1 MNRIELRRPAPAL
14 RVAGAG
20 VDLRWLIGLF
30 ALALALRLG
39 FVLAV
44 SRPDFPNGLDLP
56 FNDMLFYHATA
67 KALADGLG
75 FIGFDGNP
83 TARWP
88 PAYPF
93 LLSLVYRVFGASPG
107 NAEVFNAFLGAA
119 TVPLLYL
126 VALRSLGRP
135 AAKLAGVLLALMPG
149 QILMAEGI
157 LAETLYAFVLVG
169 FFALLVTLP
178 DRRWAAALLGAAV
191 GVAALTR
198 GEGLLLLVVPI
209 AVWWGSL
216 PRRARGP
223 RGGDRRRRSAGRRAM
238 DDPQCRRAGQ
248 LRGHL
253 DELVTDVLGGPQP
266 LRVRRRHLCPG

>member
-1 MNRIELRRPAPAL
+1 M
-14 RVAGAG
+14 
-20 VDLRWLIGLF
+20 
-30 ALALALRLG
+30 
-39 FVLAV
+39 
-44 SRPDFPNGLDLP
+44 
-56 FNDMLFYHATA
+56 
-67 KALADGLG
+67 
-75 FIGFDGNP
+75 
-83 TARWP
+83 
-88 PAYPF
+88 
-93 LLSLVYRVFGASPG
+93 FGASPG

-126 VALRSLGRP
+126 VALRSFGRP

-149 QILMAEGI
+149 QILVAEGI

-216 PRRARGP
+216 PRRELACP

-238 DDPQCRRAGQ
+238 DDPQRRRARQ

-253 DELVTDVLGGPQP
+253 DELVTDVLGRPQP
-266 LRVRRRHLCPG
+266 VRVRRRHLCPG